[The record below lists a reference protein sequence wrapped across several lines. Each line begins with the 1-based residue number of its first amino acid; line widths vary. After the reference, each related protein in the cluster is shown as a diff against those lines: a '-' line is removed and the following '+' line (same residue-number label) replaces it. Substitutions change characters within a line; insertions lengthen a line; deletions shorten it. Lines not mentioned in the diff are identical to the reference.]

1 MGIQDYGFSGMS
13 TVFHPIYE
21 RSFSMIPA
29 EEAAQVQARIAE
41 ALFHALN
48 DESSD
53 LAQLIL
59 GVQGEKRITES
70 LGLKVVEGHD
80 LEKYWVSVVS
90 QRPYFIV
97 DLTFTP
103 DQDNPEWTISSSR
116 SQMGEQESS
125 QIVLPDDCLEK
136 VVPLI
141 CDSVGSILEETF
153 SSECCDPRI

>member
-1 MGIQDYGFSGMS
+1 
-13 TVFHPIYE
+13 
-21 RSFSMIPA
+21 MIPA
-29 EEAAQVQARIAE
+29 AEAAHVQARIAE
-41 ALFHALN
+41 ELSHAFN

-53 LAQLIL
+53 LAQLIF
-59 GVQGEKRITES
+59 GVQREKQSRES

-90 QRPYFIV
+90 QRPYFMV

-116 SQMGEQESS
+116 SQMSDQESH
-125 QIVLPDDCLEK
+125 QIVLPDDSLEK
-136 VVPLI
+136 IIPVI
-141 CDSVGSILEETF
+141 CDRVGSILEETF